1 MFVTVGVGVGGCKD
15 PVDDFLDARDDY
27 YAAAC
32 ECVPQMIAGTASSS
46 ECYQKKQITPEE
58 RECVELAIER
68 SDAAENG
75 YGCRGEAEEDFA
87 ECLDGQATCD
97 AGRYA
102 ECESSYKERSDGC
115 PDVPDSI
122 ENDVKKCLD

>member
-1 MFVTVGVGVGGCKD
+1 MVVFVGVGGCKD

-32 ECVPQMIAGTASSS
+32 ECVPQIIAATSSS
-46 ECYQKKQITPEE
+46 TECYQKKRITPEE
-58 RECVELAIER
+58 RECVELAVER
-68 SDAAENG
+68 SGAAEKA
-75 YGCRGEAEEDFA
+75 YECRGEAEEAFA
-87 ECLDGQATCD
+87 ECLDGLATCD
-97 AGRYA
+97 DGGYAG
-102 ECESSYKERSDGC
+102 CEGAYKQRSDGC